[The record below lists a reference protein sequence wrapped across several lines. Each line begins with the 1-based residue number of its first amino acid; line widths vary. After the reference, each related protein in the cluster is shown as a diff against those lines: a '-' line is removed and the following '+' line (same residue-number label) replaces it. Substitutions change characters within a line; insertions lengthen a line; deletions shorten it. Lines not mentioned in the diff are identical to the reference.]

1 MLIICI
7 GDHHHHHMDKIG
19 EVDSINT
26 ANRSKRHCARAK
38 AEGNEQGHTDGDQS
52 SKDTIQHW
60 EQEAKKK

>member
-1 MLIICI
+1 
-7 GDHHHHHMDKIG
+7 MDKIG